1 MRKLFF
7 VASAFLISH
16 CCYAV
21 GPESCSLAGR
31 INGSI
36 VNLEYIDD
44 SGYGTTKYPE
54 YGYCLMGAMEN
65 ESWFMTCSA
74 KKGEAPK
81 IRYETSRA
89 DNIPSSKA
97 GEYARITS
105 TYICRSG
112 CSARVVKKFRLECNA
127 GC

>member
-1 MRKLFF
+1 MRKLLF
-7 VASAFLISH
+7 VVSVYFISY

-21 GPESCSLAGR
+21 GPESCGLTGK
-31 INGSI
+31 IDGKSI
-36 VNLEYIDD
+36 ALEYIDAE
-44 SGYGTTKYPE
+44 GYGSSKQPE

-81 IRYETSRA
+81 IRYETGRG
-89 DNIPSSKA
+89 DNIPASKA

-105 TYICRSG
+105 TYICKSG
-112 CSARVVKKFRLECNA
+112 CTARVVKKFRLKCDA